1 MTTHPTI
8 DEAASGPSRRTTL
21 KRGLAIG
28 GAAVW
33 AIPAVQALS
42 VSAASAE
49 DTSAPPPP
57 PPPPPPSG
65 EYPSH
70 GFVLVNCG
78 DGVFGVKIDSGAPG
92 VLGSLG
98 NGNDVPYLED
108 QQNLVLG
115 VDYRQPTAADLAE
128 ITDFGTTTYN
138 GILALYITL
147 PAGCQ
152 FVDGYTYVFDGSFSG
167 GGTNCGDGDKFTR
180 AIVVGQT
187 VYFTTLCNDVS
198 AAPGE

>member
-57 PPPPPPSG
+57 PPPPPSG
-65 EYPSH
+65 GYPSH

-78 DGVFGVKIDSGAPG
+78 DGVFAVKIDSGSPG
-92 VLGSLG
+92 TLSGLGA
-98 NGNDVPYLED
+98 GNDIPYLRD
-108 QQNLVLG
+108 QQGLDLD

-128 ITDFGTTTYN
+128 ITSYGQGTYN
-138 GILALYITL
+138 GVNALFITL

-187 VYFTTLCNDVS
+187 VYFTTLCNDVP